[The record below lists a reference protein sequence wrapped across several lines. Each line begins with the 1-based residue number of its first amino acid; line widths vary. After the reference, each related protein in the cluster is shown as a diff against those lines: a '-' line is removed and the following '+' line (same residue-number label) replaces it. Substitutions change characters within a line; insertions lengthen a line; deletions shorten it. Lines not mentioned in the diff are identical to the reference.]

1 MELTIKQALQQGV
14 TAHKEGKL
22 QDAERLYQAII
33 LTQPNHADANHNLG
47 VLATGLNKVEDA
59 LPLFEVALKTN
70 PKIEQYWLSYIDAL
84 IRLKQ
89 FEIAK
94 KALND
99 GIKSGLSG
107 EKVNSYHKELE
118 KRFSPN
124 AKDNE
129 VPSSEQINS
138 LMESYQNGHY
148 AESEKLALEITSQF
162 PNHQFGW
169 KVLGAVLSQTGRKFE
184 SLNAFSKVVKLAPKD
199 SDAHNNLG
207 ILLKELGKIEDA
219 ETSYK
224 QAIALKPDNFEAYNN
239 LGMMFRELNRLDEAV
254 LKFSKAIEI
263 KPEYADAHN
272 NLGIT
277 LQELNR
283 VNDAEVSLRRAVA
296 LNHNF
301 DQAHNNLGKLLMKT
315 GRHREGLDEKIK
327 GGGGISFKLNGGVSV
342 L

>member
-1 MELTIKQALQQGV
+1 MELTIQQALQQGV

-22 QDAERLYQAII
+22 QEAERLYQSII
-33 LTQPNHADANHNLG
+33 QTQPSHSDANHNLG
-47 VLATGLNKVEDA
+47 VLATGLNKIEDA

-84 IRLKQ
+84 IRLKR

-94 KALND
+94 QALND

-107 EKVNSYHKELE
+107 EKVNSIQKALE
-118 KRFSPN
+118 KRLSADAN
-124 AKDNE
+124 DNE
-129 VPSSEQINS
+129 VPSSQQINS
-138 LMESYQNGHY
+138 LMESYQKGRY

-162 PNHQFGW
+162 ANHQLGW
-169 KVLGAVLSQTGRKFE
+169 KVLGAVLSQTGRKYE
-184 SLNAFSKVVKLAPKD
+184 GLNAFSKVVELAPKD

-207 ILLKELGKIEDA
+207 ILLKELGKFEEA

-239 LGMMFRELNRLDEAV
+239 LGIMFRELDRLEDAV
-254 LKFSKAIEI
+254 LSLSMAIEI

-283 VNDAEVSLRRAVA
+283 IDDAETSLRRAVV

-301 DQAHNNLGKLLMKT
+301 DQARNNLGKLLMKT

-327 GGGGISFKLNGGVSV
+327 GGGVISFKLNGGVSI